1 MFTRKDYL
9 DGKCTHS
16 EYYSQYVE
24 NTNAA
29 KDLVLTFWD
38 EKTLFEAYK
47 KDKYLNSLPIKDWDD
62 LAYRL
67 KIGPWLTFSEL
78 GDMNT
83 LSSRVCVLKETA
95 RHIIKAYQQKTT
107 VVD

>member
-24 NTNAA
+24 NTDA
-29 KDLVLTFWD
+29 KGLVLSFWD
-38 EKTLFEAYK
+38 EKTLSEAYE
-47 KDKYLNSLPIKDWDD
+47 KDEHFNSLSIKRWDE
-62 LAYRL
+62 LAERL
-67 KIGPWLTFSEL
+67 TIGPWLTFSEL

-83 LSSRVCVLKETA
+83 LSSRVCVLKEAA
-95 RHIIKAYQQKTT
+95 RHIIKEYQQKIA

>member
-9 DGKCTHS
+9 SGKCTSS

-24 NTNAA
+24 HTNARG
-29 KDLVLTFWD
+29 LVLTFWD
-38 EKTLFEAYK
+38 EKTLSEAYQK
-47 KDKYLNSLPIKDWDD
+47 GEHLNSLSIKRWDE
-62 LAYRL
+62 LAERL
-67 KIGPWLTFSEL
+67 TIGPGLTFSKL

-83 LSSRVCVLKETA
+83 LSNRVCVLKETA
-95 RHIIKAYQQKTT
+95 RQIVKEYQQKMT

>member
-24 NTNAA
+24 STDA

-47 KDKYLNSLPIKDWDD
+47 KDKYLNSLPIKDWYD
-62 LAYRL
+62 LANRMI
-67 KIGPWLTFSEL
+67 IGPKLTFSEL

-83 LSSRVCVLKETA
+83 LSSRVCVLKEAA
-95 RHIIKAYQQKTT
+95 RQIIKKYQQKEINNI
-107 VVD
+107 

>member
-1 MFTRKDYL
+1 MFTRKEYL

-24 NTNAA
+24 NTDA
-29 KDLVLTFWD
+29 KGLVLSFWD
-38 EKTLFEAYK
+38 EKTLFEAYE
-47 KDKYLNSLPIKDWDD
+47 KDEHLNTLSIKSWDE
-62 LAYRL
+62 LAERL
-67 KIGPWLTFSEL
+67 TIGPWLTFSEL

-83 LSSRVCVLKETA
+83 LSNRVCVLKEAA
-95 RHIIKAYQQKTT
+95 RQIIKVYQQKTT

>member
-16 EYYSQYVE
+16 EYYTQYVE
-24 NTNAA
+24 NTNA

-62 LAYRL
+62 LANRL
-67 KIGPWLTFSEL
+67 TIGPWLTFSEL

-83 LSSRVCVLKETA
+83 LSSRVCVLKEAA

>member
-24 NTNAA
+24 NTDA
-29 KDLVLTFWD
+29 KGLVLAFWD
-38 EKTLFEAYK
+38 EKTLSEAYE
-47 KDKYLNSLPIKDWDD
+47 KDEHLNSLSIKDWDD
-62 LAYRL
+62 LANRL
-67 KIGPWLTFSEL
+67 TIGPCLTFSEL

-83 LSSRVCVLKETA
+83 LSSRVCVLKEAA
-95 RHIIKAYQQKTT
+95 RQIIKEYRQKTT